1 MSPKFKLISS
11 NNFDLFEERL
21 NEFVEGLPTN
31 HVVVDIKF
39 ATAALHT
46 TVEYTA
52 LVQYKQSPGVAAG
65 RDVAATRALVTNDQ
79 GAR

>member
-1 MSPKFKLISS
+1 MNPKFKLISS

-21 NEFVEGLPTN
+21 NEFVESLPTGN
-31 HVVVDIKF
+31 MVVDIKF

-52 LVQYKQSPGVAAG
+52 LVQHQQAEAWG
-65 RDVAATRALVTNDQ
+65 Q
-79 GAR
+79 GD